1 MIKETRA
8 VCLLGMTFILIG
20 CAPTAYVVG
29 TTNQPIQYTYAPGYN
44 PPQVAYPDVPVD
56 ADTSIDSP
64 EVIQQEQEINAINDA
79 LAIKEK
85 QDEAA
90 RQQAI
95 QLQLNALPTL
105 QYQRN

>member
-1 MIKETRA
+1 MIKVTCT
-8 VCLLGMTFILIG
+8 VSLLGMMFILIG

-56 ADTSIDSP
+56 ANTSIDSA
-64 EVIQQEQEINAINDA
+64 EVVQQEHKINAINDSI
-79 LAIKEK
+79 AIKEK

-90 RQQAI
+90 RRQAI
-95 QLQLNALPTL
+95 QLQLNALPKI
-105 QYQRN
+105 Q